1 MRIAFQRQPKEG
13 VSMINQLMGVR
24 AMPKVKKIIEI
35 QSEHTLA
42 ASLCL
47 NYGALSG
54 KQNNKKG
61 V

>member
-1 MRIAFQRQPKEG
+1 
-13 VSMINQLMGVR
+13 MINQLMGVR